1 MHTYEDPHDAH
12 AGIDADKAREAEA
25 VLPPLAR
32 AELARLAG
40 AAGLAAGE
48 EVIFT
53 SEALGAARL
62 ERSEV
67 LELLRL
73 ADLFASPSRTETF
86 SLAAAEAALA
96 GNLLLLNAHLPAHQE
111 RADAL
116 GALLYPFPGYDWG
129 YEWGA
134 PRAVGGAGAWEGLAR
149 RVLHALEAPPLR
161 GKRHARKELR
171 YEAVWERYLRAMT
184 AARPEGG
191 RPPWCTAAGL
201 PEGDRPLGLPPS
213 GPEGDRPPAH
223 GQEPPPAPD
232 RPRPRAR
239 PPSPGALGLAAG
251 LAAAGASFLP
261 GLALLVALPPALLA
275 AGLALRRG
283 GRRDKALAGLGLLA
297 SYWVLLARAGLSS

>member
-12 AGIDADKAREAEA
+12 AAIDADRAREAEA

-134 PRAVGGAGAWEGLAR
+134 PAPWAG
-149 RVLHALEAPPLR
+149 R
-161 GKRHARKELR
+161 GR
-171 YEAVWERYLRAMT
+171 
-184 AARPEGG
+184 G
-191 RPPWCTAAGL
+191 RGWPAGCCTPW
-201 PEGDRPLGLPPS
+201 RLPPCGGS
-213 GPEGDRPPAH
+213 AT
-223 GQEPPPAPD
+223 
-232 RPRPRAR
+232 RAR
-239 PPSPGALGLAAG
+239 SCAT
-251 LAAAGASFLP
+251 
-261 GLALLVALPPALLA
+261 
-275 AGLALRRG
+275 RRCG
-283 GRRDKALAGLGLLA
+283 SATCGP
-297 SYWVLLARAGLSS
+297 